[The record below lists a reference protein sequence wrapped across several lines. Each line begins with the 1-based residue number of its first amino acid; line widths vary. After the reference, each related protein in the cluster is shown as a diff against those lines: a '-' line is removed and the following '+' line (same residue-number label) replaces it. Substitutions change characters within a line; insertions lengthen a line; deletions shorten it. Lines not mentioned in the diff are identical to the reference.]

1 MISRDDLMMIL
12 LEETYSQKVCYKFN
26 INKKLLFHDDVILRS
41 RLILLTLKIARYWY
55 SRKEYP
61 TLIYSQGQ

>member
-1 MISRDDLMMIL
+1 MIL
-12 LEETYSQKVCYKFN
+12 LEEKFSQKVCFNFN
-26 INKKLLFHDDVILRS
+26 IYRKLLFNDDAILRS